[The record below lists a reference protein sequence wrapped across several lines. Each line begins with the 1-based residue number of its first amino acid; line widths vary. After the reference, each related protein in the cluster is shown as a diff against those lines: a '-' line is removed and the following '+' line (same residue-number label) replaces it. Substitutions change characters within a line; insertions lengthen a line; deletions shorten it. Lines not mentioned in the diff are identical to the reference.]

1 MGFFDSKWIVTFEYS
16 NGILSSNKT
25 GSIVVDA
32 SSEYSAKDKAKRVL
46 KNSYKYV
53 KILSAEKADSKGRP
67 IKTTPPPVTITE
79 ERASY
84 THSSNSS
91 YTPTRELT
99 PEEREERKLRR
110 MAEEAELERQ
120 RREKAIETKE
130 KQIRNANNSPIK
142 NAILSGI
149 ISLVA
154 FFFGWIP
161 HWVGLAKTNA
171 SRNALDMWIELGHSK
186 TDSYG
191 RELVADIE
199 KYSNEA
205 NSVLWI
211 PFVILGIGIVVSII
225 VFILS
230 KRKVPQKVAKLKEEL
245 NKLKS

>member
-1 MGFFDSKWIVTFEYS
+1 MGFFDSKWVVTFEYS

-32 SSEYSAKDKAKRVL
+32 SSEYSAKDKAKSVL

-79 ERASY
+79 ERSSY
-84 THSSNSS
+84 TPSSNSS

-99 PEEREERKLRR
+99 PEEREERRLRR
-110 MAEEAELERQ
+110 MAEEAELERN
-120 RREKAIETKE
+120 RKERAIAAKE
-130 KQIRNANNSPIK
+130 KQISKAKKAPIR
-142 NAILSGI
+142 NAILSGVL
-149 ISLVA
+149 SLVA

-171 SRNALDMWIELGHSK
+171 SKNALDMWIELGHSK

-191 RELVADIE
+191 QELVADIE
-199 KYSNEA
+199 RYSNEA
-205 NSVLWI
+205 SSVLWI
-211 PFVILGIGIVVSII
+211 PFVILAIGIAISVL
-225 VFILS
+225 VFVLS
-230 KRKVPQKVAKLKEEL
+230 KKKAPSKVAKLEEEL
-245 NKLKS
+245 RKIK

>member
-32 SSEYSAKDKAKRVL
+32 SSEYSAKDKAKSVL

-79 ERASY
+79 ERSSY
-84 THSSNSS
+84 TPSPS

-99 PEEREERKLRR
+99 PEEREERRLRR
-110 MAEEAELERQ
+110 MAEEAELERN
-120 RREKAIETKE
+120 RKERAITAKE
-130 KQIRNANNSPIK
+130 KQISKAKKAPVK

-149 ISLVA
+149 LSLVA

-171 SRNALDMWIELGHSK
+171 SKNALDMWIELGHSK

-191 RELVADIE
+191 QELVADIE
-199 KYSNEA
+199 RYSNEA
-205 NSVLWI
+205 SSVLWI
-211 PFVILGIGIVVSII
+211 PFVILAIGIAILVI

-230 KRKVPQKVAKLKEEL
+230 KKKVPSKVAKLEEEL
-245 NKLKS
+245 RKIKE